1 MTSVAAKR
9 EVTASVPLWRR
20 ASLRFWVCVG
30 ILGSAAGG
38 MRMVE
43 AFFQVWLRKEELP
56 LKQSLRLFDAEALGP
71 RYLRDAAA
79 DRILPPS
86 DDLVSN
92 LGTRE
97 FFQTVL
103 ADGQKPAQDPT
114 RLASVFVSYYT
125 GQPDK
130 VPHTPDRCYVAAGAE
145 PLGTQTVRLR
155 VPGVGAPGAEL
166 PVQVVQFRQWQ
177 RQSAADDGVVTVLY
191 FFHTNGRYVTTRGE
205 VRWAMLKD
213 LFQRYAYYAKVEVC
227 FTNEAGVHA
236 GREASLAALGPLL
249 ERLMPVLL
257 RDYIDLERFEAAG
270 ASQRA
275 QK

>member
-43 AFFQVWLRKEELP
+43 SFFAVWLRKEELP

-71 RYLRDAAA
+71 RYLRDATA
-79 DRILPPS
+79 DRIPPPS

-114 RLASVFVSYYT
+114 RLVSVFVSYYT

-145 PLGTQTVRLR
+145 RLGTETVKLG
-155 VPGVGAPGAEL
+155 VPEVGAPGDEL
-166 PVQVVQFRQWQ
+166 PVQVERFRQE
-177 RQSAADDGVVTVLY
+177 GVETTVLY

-236 GREASLAALGPLL
+236 GREASLEALGPLL

-270 ASQRA
+270 ASPRA